1 MWINFEV
8 KEIDGYLLPHPQ
20 STKLSDVK
28 DETFTYH
35 VVLDTAPESFWG
47 LEKEGDE
54 IPEAERRLIPYLK
67 IWSGEIN
74 LPSWEFVLSKYE
86 LNEFPFIPFDNSFMN
101 SWMKNR
107 TRRDKIDARLESEFT
122 HATELKIIRKAL
134 KAIIVAIPELETIP
148 EVQAFK
154 GYSDRIE
161 QHISKFS
168 K

>member
-1 MWINFEV
+1 
-8 KEIDGYLLPHPQ
+8 
-20 STKLSDVK
+20 
-28 DETFTYH
+28 
-35 VVLDTAPESFWG
+35 VV
-47 LEKEGDE
+47 
-54 IPEAERRLIPYLK
+54 PEAERRLIPYLK